1 MSRAGAARTPPSQP
15 PRRHD
20 SAACAAKVR
29 GAPGARRGCGPGPG
43 ASGGA
48 AGDGGE
54 ARARAAGRRRL
65 FPQLLSSRPPSW
77 GFLGGSARAPAGG
90 RRERPGCAGSEARGA
105 EGRWSGTGQGRAAC
119 GAAGEGRTAAGREG
133 AWPGSW
139 AAGGPGA
146 GAAPAPQAL
155 GSPWEEVEVPGPRG
169 PCVRRAGSRGSPS
182 RSPHVGPGGPRRRS
196 PGDPVSLPRRGWAPP
211 GNSCA
216 KFLGSFS

>member
-1 MSRAGAARTPPSQP
+1 MSRAGAARMLPSQP

-20 SAACAAKVR
+20 SAARAAKVR
-29 GAPGARRGCGPGPG
+29 GAPGARRGFGQGPG

-65 FPQLLSSRPPSW
+65 FFFSKLLLPPPRIFGRLGEGPCRREAGAAGLRGERGAGRRGSVERDRPEP
-77 GFLGGSARAPAGG
+77 GRVRGGG
-90 RRERPGCAGSEARGA
+90 RRPDGRG
-105 EGRWSGTGQGRAAC
+105 
-119 GAAGEGRTAAGREG
+119 
-133 AWPGSW
+133 PGSR

-169 PCVRRAGSRGSPS
+169 PCVRRVGSRGSPS
-182 RSPHVGPGGPRRRS
+182 RSPHVAPGGPRRRS

-211 GNSCA
+211 GNSCEVPRQ
-216 KFLGSFS
+216 LSVVPRG